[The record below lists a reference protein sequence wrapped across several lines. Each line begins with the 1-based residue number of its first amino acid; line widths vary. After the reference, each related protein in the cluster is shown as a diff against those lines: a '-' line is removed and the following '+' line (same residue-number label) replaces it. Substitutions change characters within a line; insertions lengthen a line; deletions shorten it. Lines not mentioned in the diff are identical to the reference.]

1 MSEDDEKPTL
11 EQPTLEHPTLERPAL
26 PRVDPLAAAASTGD
40 RATIDGDL
48 PRPTLDDAALDR
60 ATVALEEDA
69 DRSDEDDDAG
79 DPSERAPEVVKKTLK
94 AGTYV
99 FVGLLLFAALAGPLV
114 FYFFFF
120 RYKPTATYH
129 VPDNAQL
136 ALRLDT
142 RALYGYEPFRKE
154 VLGTLD
160 IESEDGRRAAFKK
173 HTGIDLAG
181 DVREVVVAS
190 MDGKSYVVL
199 FGGYFQ
205 KLRRG
210 TFAGGLKAFADE
222 VGVQGGTLE
231 GQGTFVLP
239 AGLRV
244 SQSDDSTV
252 VVASDARAL
261 AAALPTDDE
270 PAVLG
275 LPNSGAMSFAVGAAV
290 LDRAAAASDT
300 PPLVADVAAHTASL
314 TGYLTLG
321 RRNKIY
327 VELLPKKVGAEEL
340 ATKVEAARVF
350 MAESGGTLVPASVA
364 TLLRDG
370 KAKSRAE
377 SAMFEVE
384 VTDATLAEAFRTLS
398 ALAIAS
404 LAVSSTP

>member
-1 MSEDDEKPTL
+1 MSEEDEKPTV
-11 EQPTLEHPTLERPAL
+11 EQPTLEHPTL
-26 PRVDPLAAAASTGD
+26 PRVDLPAIDAPSAD

-60 ATVALEEDA
+60 ATVALEEQT
-69 DRSDEDDDAG
+69 DAG
-79 DPSERAPEVVKKTLK
+79 EGDGDDPESEPAPDGVKKTLK
-94 AGTYV
+94 AGTYI

-129 VPDNAQL
+129 VPDNAQV

-142 RALYGYEPFRKE
+142 RQLYGYEPFRKQ
-154 VLGTLD
+154 VLGALD

-222 VGVQGGTLE
+222 IGVEGASLE
-231 GQGTFVLP
+231 GSTTLALP
-239 AGLRV
+239 GGLRV
-244 SQSDDSTV
+244 SQSEDSTV
-252 VVASDARAL
+252 IVGSDARAL
-261 AAALPTDDE
+261 EAALPTDDE
-270 PAVLG
+270 PSALG
-275 LPNSGAMSFAVGAAV
+275 LPNSGAMSFAVGGAV
-290 LDRAAAASDT
+290 FDRLATASDT
-300 PPLVADVAAHTASL
+300 PPTVADVAAHTTSA

-327 VELLPKKVGAEEL
+327 VELLPKKIGAEEL
-340 ATKVEAARVF
+340 ASKVEAARAF
-350 MAESGGTLVPASVA
+350 LAESGGTLLPANVA
-364 TLLRDG
+364 ALLREG

-384 VTDATLAEAFRTLS
+384 VTDATLGEAFGTIS
-398 ALAIAS
+398 ALTIAS
-404 LAVSSTP
+404 LAAPSGP